1 MTSGKNRKIWCEL
14 RSKCKFDQKHIFDLV
29 ILQGWKTAIGNYAIL
44 LSRSI
49 LSFCGEY
56 PVRECSRVH
65 FFTLFLSCSISP
77 CVCVVKGSV
86 FDVGCAFLTY
96 FNRESALTAQRV
108 LHEKRTLPGVS
119 SINFVYI
126 RARRHAYQP
135 PSFLPLLK
143 AARRE
148 TPAYTE
154 APTTHRP
161 NAL

>member
-1 MTSGKNRKIWCEL
+1 MCRFKLKLWNGPC
-14 RSKCKFDQKHIFDLV
+14 RSMCKFDQKYIFDLV
-29 ILQGWKTAIGNYAIL
+29 IHQGWKTAIGIMPYLTFKVNLKL
-44 LSRSI
+44 LWGNIPYMIVHSCPI
-49 LSFCGEY
+49 FYPLS
-56 PVRECSRVH
+56 
-65 FFTLFLSCSISP
+65 LSCSISP

-148 TPAYTE
+148 NPAYT
-154 APTTHRP
+154 
-161 NAL
+161 